1 MNIKAK
7 HALRIVIGGYLTFLG
22 ISLFKQAIF
31 DGVGN
36 VMLGACLGPVF
47 AVIGLA
53 YAINALRKV
62 LKIRKDEIYG
72 VADETEAKTES
83 EVIEEKEE
91 L

>member
-7 HALRIVIGGYLTFLG
+7 HALRIVIGGYLAFLG
-22 ISLFKQAIF
+22 ISLFKQAVF

-36 VMLGACLGPVF
+36 IALGSVLGPIF

-53 YAINALRKV
+53 YAGSALRNV
-62 LKIRKDEIYG
+62 LKIRKEELYG
-72 VADETEAKTES
+72 STDKTEDLV
-83 EVIEEKEE
+83 ETEEKEE

>member
-7 HALRIVIGGYLTFLG
+7 HALRIVIGGYLAYLG
-22 ISLFKQAIF
+22 ISLFKQAVF

-36 VMLGACLGPVF
+36 IMLGACLGPVF
-47 AVIGLA
+47 TVIGLA
-53 YAINALRKV
+53 YAISALRKV

-72 VADETEAKTES
+72 TADETEVEVES
-83 EVIEEKEE
+83 EVIEDKEE